1 MRALSS
7 NRPIAILLS
16 CLLCLLLTQ
25 AYGGRAALAAQT
37 PDNDLRRSPI
47 VRAVEKVA
55 PAVVNIT
62 AARQEQRS
70 MNPFADFFGQE
81 MQPFFGQMF
90 PETQRTVIATSLGSG
105 VIIDGKAGLILT
117 NAHVVAEATD
127 VTVRLQ
133 DGREFAV
140 ELVGADPDFDL
151 AVLRVNRKELKGQAL
166 PQTAMGD
173 SSSILIGE
181 TVIAIGNPFGFTHTV
196 TTGVISAVNRTV
208 RTDEVAFTDFIQTDA
223 AINPGNSG
231 GPLLNILGEL
241 IGVNTAIQAQA
252 QGIGFAIPINKARRV
267 VDELVASGR
276 VAHIWLGLDGQ
287 DLDQA
292 SASYF
297 GLARCAGMLVTLVRP
312 GTPAARAGLKPGDV
326 LQTVDG
332 LAVQD
337 KDHYLDI
344 LRNYTVNQPM
354 TLGVQRDGKFLKVEA
369 RGARF
374 DAATAQ
380 RLAVERWGLSI
391 DERSSRGAA
400 AVSSVNP
407 NSPAGKL
414 GLRSGDAILQIGAY
428 HMANADDFI
437 NAFSRYRLK
446 NMVLMKV
453 ARGGRAYI
461 VRLRI

>member
-1 MRALSS
+1 MRAFSPTVRL
-7 NRPIAILLS
+7 AAVLLFS
-16 CLLCLLLTQ
+16 LMLMQ
-25 AYGGRAALAAQT
+25 AFEASAPAQT
-37 PDNDLRRSPI
+37 PDSDLRRSPI

-90 PETQRTVIATSLGSG
+90 PEGRRTVIATNLGSG
-105 VIIDGKAGLILT
+105 VIIDGRAGLILT

-140 ELVGADPDFDL
+140 EMVGADPDFDL
-151 AVLRVNRKELKGQAL
+151 AVLRVDKKDLKGQAL
-166 PQTAMGD
+166 PQAAMGD

-196 TTGVISAVNRTV
+196 TTGVVSAVNRTV
-208 RTDEVAFTDFIQTDA
+208 RKDEIAFTDFIQTDA

-241 IGVNTAIQAQA
+241 IGINTAIQAQA
-252 QGIGFAIPINKARRV
+252 QGIGFAIPVNKARRV
-267 VDELVASGR
+267 VDELIASGR

-297 GLARCAGMLVTLVRP
+297 GLTRCAGMLITLVRP
-312 GTPAARAGLKPGDV
+312 GTPGASAGLKPGDV
-326 LQTVDG
+326 LTAIDG
-332 LAVQD
+332 LTVQD

-344 LRNYTVNQPM
+344 LRNYTVDQTM
-354 TLGVQRDGKFLKVEA
+354 TLSVQRDGKLLRKEV

-374 DAATAQ
+374 DAATAK
-380 RLAVERWGLSI
+380 RLAAERWGLGI
-391 DERSSRGAA
+391 DERASRGVAA
-400 AVSSVNP
+400 IGSVNP
-407 NSPAGKL
+407 SSPAGKL
-414 GLRSGDAILQIGAY
+414 GLRPGDAILQIGAY
-428 HMANADDFI
+428 HMANADDFTK
-437 NAFSRYRLK
+437 AFSRYRLK

-453 ARGGRAYI
+453 ARGGRTYI
-461 VRLRI
+461 VRLRM